1 MSEKSGKKNTRKAIA
16 SFVSI
21 TLAVLL
27 LVSMLAAYATPLE
40 KEEAIDKGLAWL
52 ADQQDTATGAWSLD
66 YYPVTL
72 TAFAVTKFAHHKHAT
87 GDATYDGNV
96 TAGLEYLLSEPNAFA
111 INITADLIIN
121 PGHWNGPGTPDTNG
135 NDLGIYFQDTGTYGS
150 RPIYHTG
157 IVMMALEAASQCEF
171 IDPDDTIP
179 IGSDP
184 DIAGKAYREI
194 MEDMVDYYAWA
205 QNEVGNARGGW
216 QYTPNAGSSD
226 NHVSQFAVMGLIA
239 AEAWEIYV
247 PDWVKTELED
257 HWLTYSQYFGA
268 GDYDGAFGYN
278 SPTFRREIA
287 VTAGGIMQLY
297 YCGVPLADSRVQKAF
312 GFVARDWTG
321 GVTGGAG
328 LHKNIGNYYAMYPVM
343 RACVLYGIVAP
354 DGKID
359 DIDWQADYDS
369 WLLENQDLTV
379 GPNYGSWL
387 WPSDVPYVPTGHRV
401 LSTEWAL
408 LILQKIIPPP
418 IEIPVYVDIKPGSWP
433 NPINKGSRGV
443 FAVAI
448 CGTEDFDVTTID
460 PATIEI
466 TMEGL
471 EVGVSPLCWSYE
483 DVATPY
489 TGELGGGHALGG
501 DGYLDLVLHFD
512 TQEVVN
518 TLELCEFERGETI
531 TLIIKGNLYE
541 EHGGTPIQGQD
552 YVLIL
557 APRWRSLGM
566 QRFETYMQRFWR

>member
-1 MSEKSGKKNTRKAIA
+1 MSKKTMV
-16 SFVSI
+16 SFVSFALSI
-21 TLAVLL
+21 LL
-27 LVSMLAAYATPLE
+27 LISMLPAYVASVTPVE
-40 KEEAIDKGLAWL
+40 KEEAIEKGLAWL
-52 ADQQDTATGAWSLD
+52 ATQQDTATGAWSLD

-72 TAFAVTKFAHHKHAT
+72 TAFAVVKFAHHKHAT
-87 GDATYDGNV
+87 GDATYDCNV

-111 INITADLIIN
+111 VNITDDLIIN
-121 PGHWNGPGTPDTNG
+121 PGHWTGPGTPDTNG
-135 NDLGIYFQDTGTYGS
+135 NDLGIYFQDTGTHGP

-157 IVMMALEAASQCEF
+157 PVMMALEAAGQCGF
-171 IDPDDTIP
+171 IDPEDTIP

-184 DIAGKAYREI
+184 DIAGKTYREI

-247 PDWVKTELED
+247 PAWVKTELED

-268 GDYDGAFGYN
+268 DDYDGAFGYN

-287 VTAGGIMQLY
+287 VTAGGIMEFY

-312 GFVARDWTG
+312 GFIARDWTG

-369 WLLENQDLTV
+369 WLLENQDLTI

-387 WPSDVPYVPTGHRV
+387 WPSEVPYVPAGHRV

-408 LILQKIIPPP
+408 LILQKIVPPP

-433 NPINKGSRGV
+433 NPFNQKSKGV
-443 FAVAI
+443 LPVAI
-448 CGTEDFDVTTID
+448 CGTEDFDITTID
-460 PATIEI
+460 PETIRL
-466 TMEGL
+466 TREGI
-471 EVGVSPLCWSYE
+471 EEGVAPIRWSYE
-483 DVATPY
+483 DIATPY
-489 TGELGGGHALGG
+489 TGEPGGGHALEG
-501 DGYLDLVLHFD
+501 DGYLDLTLKFS
-512 TQEVVN
+512 TQEVYT
-518 TLELCEFERGETI
+518 TLELGEFKGLTI
-531 TLIIKGNLYE
+531 PLIITGNLYE
-541 EHGGTPIQGQD
+541 EYDGTPIRGQD
-552 YVLIL
+552 YVWILDVCSRHSSLQKLI
-557 APRWRSLGM
+557 
-566 QRFETYMQRFWR
+566 